1 VYIFLGTK
9 RGEEKDSNSVQIM
22 FGYAVVTLVT
32 LPTGYAVFP
41 SSQTDVAK
49 LVCIISTFGQAR
61 L

>member
-1 VYIFLGTK
+1 MKGRVFVYIFLGIK

-32 LPTGYAVFP
+32 LPTRYAVFP

-49 LVCIISTFGQAR
+49 RFA
-61 L
+61 